1 MTLTR
6 REDIRPR
13 RPLAR
18 RVMAVAAAASL
29 FGLGA
34 CNESLVPNY
43 NFLTGLSPTAQGVA
57 SATAGVYNGR
67 TDAGAWAIWSSGFGR
82 EATYFTFSEQR
93 FVTEL
98 LGISS
103 PQATDFIGE
112 TVWDNEFGLVK
123 TADTA
128 QTAVE
133 ALEASGA
140 ESPATAEASWA
151 ALETGKAMNYLMVA
165 MSRDS
170 VGVPINAVGQTTPP
184 FAPILCNEL
193 VWAQI
198 VAMFDSAADSL
209 TAAGPTTAFPGALP
223 PGLSLVSANAGTFES
238 LNFALRAKARVEYA
252 YAIARQNGEAVT
264 GPLSDGAAIAQLD
277 SAVLDVDSST
287 VIYSPSLSFTE
298 AVPANDPGAFFTY
311 STLPNDIVNPIFSD
325 IKGYF
330 AVVPYVIGFGTA
342 GEAQAPGTGP
352 NAPVDTL
359 DRRWTAKFVDV
370 GAPPGSANPQLS
382 STWNYGNNLTGS
394 SPLPIIRNL
403 ELQFILA
410 RAELGLGNLAMATT
424 IVNNVRTNVGLVSP
438 LAPPMVFDSVASFLI
453 TEARLT
459 FIAEGTGEDIMPT
472 RDYGLFNTYMLTATD
487 TVYNTT
493 GDVDTQAS
501 LLPIPIEE
509 SSPRNGNITPVCTG
523 AVASS
528 PTSKPSGKVTPKA
541 KGGSIIRLH

>member
-13 RPLAR
+13 GPLAR
-18 RVMAVAAAASL
+18 RVVAVAAAAGL

-43 NFLTGLSPTAQGVA
+43 NFLTGLSPTAQGVT

-98 LGISS
+98 TGISS
-103 PQATDFIGE
+103 PQPTDFIGE
-112 TVWDNEFGLVK
+112 TVWDNEFGLIK

-128 QTAVE
+128 QKTVE

-140 ESPATAEASWA
+140 ETPATAEASWA
-151 ALETGKAMNYLMVA
+151 ALETGKALDYLMVA

-170 VGVPINAVGQTTPP
+170 VGVPINAVGQTTAP

-198 VAMFDSAADSL
+198 VAMFDSSADSL
-209 TAAGPTTAFPGALP
+209 NASGPMTTFPGALP
-223 PGLSLVSANAGTFES
+223 PGLSLVSSNVGAFKS
-238 LNFALRAKARVEYA
+238 LNFALRAKAEVEYA
-252 YAIARQNGEAVT
+252 YAIARQNGQAVNA
-264 GPLSDGAAIAQLD
+264 PLTDATAIAQLT
-277 SAVLDVDSST
+277 AAENDVDSST
-287 VIYSPSLSFTE
+287 AIYSPSLSFTE

-311 STLPNDIVNPIFSD
+311 STLPNDIVNPIFND
-325 IKGYF
+325 IKGYY
-330 AVVPYVIGFGTA
+330 ALVPYVIGFNTSLAA
-342 GEAQAPGTGP
+342 GSGP
-352 NAPVDTL
+352 NAPVDTT

-370 GAPPGSANPQLS
+370 GSPPGSANPQLS

-403 ELQFILA
+403 ELNFIMA
-410 RAELGLGNLAMATT
+410 RAQLGLGNLATART
-424 IVNNVRTNVGLVSP
+424 IMNNVRVEVGQVSP
-438 LAPPMVFDSVASFLI
+438 NNVALQFDSVASLII
-453 TEARLT
+453 TEARLS

-472 RDYGLFNTYMLTATD
+472 RDYGLFGTYMVTATD
-487 TVYNTT
+487 TVYNPGGNGT
-493 GDVDTQAS
+493 DTQAS

-509 SSPRNGNITPVCTG
+509 SSPRNGDITPVCTG
-523 AVASS
+523 AVAST
-528 PTSKPSGKVTPKA
+528 PTSKPSGRVAPKSA
-541 KGGSIIRLH
+541 PIIRFH